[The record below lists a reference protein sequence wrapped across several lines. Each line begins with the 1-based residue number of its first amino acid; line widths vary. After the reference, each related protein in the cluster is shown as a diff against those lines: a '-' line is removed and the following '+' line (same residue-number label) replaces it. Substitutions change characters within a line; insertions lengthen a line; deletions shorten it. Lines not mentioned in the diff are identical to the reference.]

1 MGASDIQEVQQLFRQ
16 FIAAF
21 NQGDLEALR
30 SSYTEDALVIPPG
43 HPMVQGPEAIISQ
56 LWGPMFEAF
65 DVDADLPIEEI
76 QLGDGFGFVRGT
88 YRMRLEPSGGG
99 DSVAEEGRYIDV
111 VQTDP
116 NGAWRIA
123 RAIWNAT

>member
-1 MGASDIQEVQQLFRQ
+1 MSASDIQEVEQLFRQ

-21 NQGDLEALR
+21 NAGDLATLR

-43 HPMVQGPEAIISQ
+43 QPAVQGPEAIIGQ

-65 DVDADLPIEEI
+65 AVDADLPAEEI

-88 YRMRLEPSGGG
+88 YRMRLDPRGGG
-99 DSVAEEGRYIDV
+99 ESVAEEGRYIDV
-111 VQTDP
+111 VQTDAD
-116 NGAWRIA
+116 GAWKIA
-123 RAIWNAT
+123 RAIWNAA